1 MFRHENSA
9 SVVKGFVG
17 QQPKT
22 AWVIDYSLLER
33 IHYLLVAGFE
43 GAMSS
48 RRPTAERREV
58 VRGRLVRLYEAMA
71 RPSEA
76 RKYRDFALPTFSD
89 R

>member
-1 MFRHENSA
+1 MLGRAVPPSHFQVALTKSDL
-9 SVVKGFVG
+9 G
-17 QQPKT
+17 
-22 AWVIDYSLLER
+22 DLLMGRGEFAEAEP
-33 IHYLLVAGFE
+33 LLVAGFE

-76 RKYRDFALPTFSD
+76 RKYREYALPTFSD